1 MARRAW
7 TRREWIGGTVAA
19 SAAWGMARA
28 ARAVDYEKPVPGSD
42 QMTAYQADSE
52 VIVRWRNATLAA
64 YRAHPSQKYPYFY
77 PLAGPI
83 TGSPLTTESSLPY
96 PHHRGLW
103 LGCEPLNGGDY
114 WADNALAKGQIR
126 SLDLKL
132 GPATPTSAVITDRC
146 RWERQGAP
154 APLEDRRTFTLLVP
168 DERTRLLDVDLTL
181 SALEPVSIF
190 KAKHSFFAL
199 RCAPDLAPMY
209 GGTLMN
215 SEGGVGAEA
224 TYGKPAA
231 WCGYHGRRAGRPDVV
246 EGIAILD
253 HPENPWS
260 PCPWLTRDYGHLSPS
275 PFNFIKQPWTLPA
288 GASVRLRYRV
298 VLHAGDPKEAGLD
311 AIYKQWVN
319 G

>member
-19 SAAWGMARA
+19 SAAWGVARS
-28 ARAVDYEKPVPGSD
+28 ARAVDYDKPVPGSD
-42 QMTAYQADSE
+42 RMTAYQAGSE

-83 TGSPLTTESSLPY
+83 TGAPLTTESSLPY

-114 WADNALAKGQIR
+114 WGDNALAKGQIR
-126 SLDLKL
+126 SLELKL
-132 GPATPTSAVITDRC
+132 GPATPTSAVIADRC
-146 RWERQGAP
+146 RWERPGPRAPGGPEDVHPPRARREDPPARRRPDALGAGAREHLQGEALVLRP
-154 APLEDRRTFTLLVP
+154 AMR
-168 DERTRLLDVDLTL
+168 
-181 SALEPVSIF
+181 
-190 KAKHSFFAL
+190 
-199 RCAPDLAPMY
+199 PDLAPMY
-209 GGTLMN
+209 GGVLMN
-215 SEGGVGAEA
+215 SEGGVGAEG
-224 TYGKPAA
+224 TYGKAA
-231 WCGYHGRRAGRPDVV
+231 SWCGYHGRRAGRPDVV

-275 PFNFIKQPWTLPA
+275 PFNFIKQPWVLPA